1 MTSYGCTC
9 LEIDWILDRKKAKRY
24 VPGVFWPLEG
34 GLKVKV
40 SKKIAKKA
48 AREKEKLMRSTK
60 VKPQRLMCMKLPTI
74 LHDDRITRL

>member
-1 MTSYGCTC
+1 

-24 VPGVFWPLEG
+24 VPGVFRPLEG

-48 AREKEKLMRSTK
+48 ARGNEKLMRSTK
-60 VKPQRLMCMKLPTI
+60 VEP
-74 LHDDRITRL
+74 